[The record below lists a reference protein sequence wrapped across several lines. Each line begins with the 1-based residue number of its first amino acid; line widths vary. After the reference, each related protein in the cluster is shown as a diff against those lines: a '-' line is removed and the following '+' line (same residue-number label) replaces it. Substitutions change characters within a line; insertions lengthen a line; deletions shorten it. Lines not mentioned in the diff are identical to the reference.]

1 MNDCYEKKKKD
12 AVLSLRVQKKQQL
25 KKNIFLSTLIFC
37 LLFFLFSEFLYFVF
51 IFLFEY
57 LCDMELTWRN
67 EWMDLCTNT
76 EAGRVWTW
84 FFRTLLVGLW
94 TKTPCGLWPPAS
106 DSQFWTPWEFWIS
119 KWFGSNTWLIP
130 LHGRTVWR
138 ESSLHSQ
145 LANYPSVL
153 LSESSPWCMKKGRT
167 THYNRRVLK
176 NKQTNKKTPSQ
187 HLSSLQR
194 QSFRYS
200 IILKKKKKRWR
211 F

>member
-1 MNDCYEKKKKD
+1 MNGWICAQTRKQAGFERGFFGPCLWDCEQKRRVVFD
-12 AVLSLRVQKKQQL
+12 PPRATLSSGPPESSGLASGSVLTPD
-25 KKNIFLSTLIFC
+25 LS
-37 LLFFLFSEFLYFVF
+37 
-51 IFLFEY
+51 
-57 LCDMELTWRN
+57 
-67 EWMDLCTNT
+67 
-76 EAGRVWTW
+76 
-84 FFRTLLVGLW
+84 
-94 TKTPCGLWPPAS
+94 
-106 DSQFWTPWEFWIS
+106 
-119 KWFGSNTWLIP
+119 P

-176 NKQTNKKTPSQ
+176 KKQTNKKTPSQ

-200 IILKKKKKRWR
+200 IILKKKKKR
-211 F
+211 